1 MRTEVTLVEAIH
13 ILRAKVKWIML
24 CGVLAAAVMASF
36 TAFFVAP
43 TYSASTTMYIY
54 TSQTPQTP
62 GSITSSELLAAESMA
77 RTCRE
82 ILLSNCVLSQVRDAV
97 SGDEITELTTEQL
110 MDMIHISTV
119 SDTQLLK
126 IQVVAHDP
134 VQAKRIADAFSSI
147 GPAEILRITKA
158 GGVEI
163 VDHARL
169 PDQADDPHILKNAIF
184 ALVAG
189 WAIASVYF
197 LLRGIF
203 ESDDSQRPASRS
215 ADGARPFSVRPRRRQ
230 QSGLRKELSANL
242 MNKEITSREHHDA
255 PAN

>member
-1 MRTEVTLVEAIH
+1 MH
-13 ILRAKVKWIML
+13 ILRGKLKWIL
-24 CGVLAAAVMASF
+24 LSGVLAAAVMASF

-43 TYSASTTMYIY
+43 TYSTNTTMYIY
-54 TSQTPQTP
+54 TSQTSQTP
-62 GSITSSELLAAESMA
+62 GSITNSELLAAESMA

-82 ILLSNCVLSQVRDAV
+82 ILLSNCVLSQVCDVV
-97 SGDEITELTTEQL
+97 SGDEITKLTTEEL
-110 MDMIHISTV
+110 MDMIHISTI

-134 VQAKRIADAFSSI
+134 VQAKLIADAFSSI

-169 PDQADDPHILKNAIF
+169 PDGADDPHILKNAIF

-189 WAIASVYF
+189 WAVASVYF

-203 ESDDSQRPASRS
+203 ESEDS
-215 ADGARPFSVRPRRRQ
+215 RRQ
-230 QSGLRKELSANL
+230 QIGLHKELSANL
-242 MNKEITSREHHDA
+242 TNKENAAREHHDA